1 MCLVFIVDEDEK
13 VIGQYAAGGACPY
26 CGGRVQAMDVEK
38 SWRLFYVPFY
48 SRTKRR
54 FYCSFCNRLLVL
66 QY

>member
-1 MCLVFIVDEDEK
+1 HVFGVLLWDEDEK

-54 FYCSFCNRLLVL
+54 FLLLVL
-66 QY
+66 